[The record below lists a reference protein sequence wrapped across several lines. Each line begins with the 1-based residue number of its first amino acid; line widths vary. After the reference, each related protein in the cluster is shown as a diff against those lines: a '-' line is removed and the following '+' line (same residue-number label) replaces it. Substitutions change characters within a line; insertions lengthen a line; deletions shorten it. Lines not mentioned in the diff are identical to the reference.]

1 MRLARVTVGL
11 VIVWIAAV
19 LIGTLE
25 GWYRAPLAPRGDL
38 QAFSEAANARLQAE
52 CRGNAVLVL
61 IQDGVVRHEDACSVG
76 EPVDR
81 DSVFQVAS
89 LSKWI
94 TAWGVMSLVDS
105 GSITLD
111 APVSSYLTRWH
122 LPEGEFDTDGVTVRR
137 LLSHTAG
144 LTDDLGYD
152 GFEPGERIQ
161 TLEESLTL
169 AADRMPHAS
178 GAVIVGHEPGSR
190 WQYSGGGYTLLQL
203 LIEEVTGE
211 SLESYMQRAVLEPLG
226 MRDSTFDWTRAERS
240 KLAET
245 YDLDSTR
252 VPLRRYTAVAAASL
266 FTTASDLT
274 RFVRAQL
281 PGPHGEPI
289 GRDVLETATVEQM
302 WTPQASQLGRDIWG
316 LGVILYAQNGA
327 GRFVVGH
334 DGHNAPAINTAV
346 RLDPDTGNGIIV
358 LTTGAPALATT
369 IAGEWVF
376 WETGNV
382 DIFQFM
388 VGLDRTLWNAAA
400 GTGVIVAGAML
411 LAWWRR
417 RATAG

>member
-1 MRLARVTVGL
+1 METSARPP
-11 VIVWIAAV
+11 AA
-19 LIGTLE
+19 
-25 GWYRAPLAPRGDL
+25 
-38 QAFSEAANARLQAE
+38 Q
-52 CRGNAVLVL
+52 
-61 IQDGVVRHEDACSVG
+61 
-76 EPVDR
+76 
-81 DSVFQVAS
+81 
-89 LSKWI
+89 
-94 TAWGVMSLVDS
+94 
-105 GSITLD
+105 
-111 APVSSYLTRWH
+111 
-122 LPEGEFDTDGVTVRR
+122 
-137 LLSHTAG
+137 
-144 LTDDLGYD
+144 
-152 GFEPGERIQ
+152 RIR
-161 TLEESLTL
+161 T
-169 AADRMPHAS
+169 
-178 GAVIVGHEPGSR
+178 SR

-316 LGVILYAQNGA
+316 LGVILYARNGA

-346 RLDPDTGNGIIV
+346 RLDPDTANGIIV

-382 DIFQFM
+382 DIFEFM
-388 VGLDRTLWNAAA
+388 VGLDRTLWRAAA
-400 GTGVIVAGAML
+400 GAVPIIVGAML
-411 LAWWRR
+411 LARWRPR
-417 RATAG
+417 TTAG